1 MTWCIHRGT
10 CMKRIQIPWLILS
23 VVLIAAL
30 SIFSQPDQSRI
41 NGCLWDRDTLAME
54 AENYPGI
61 TEIITGRFDRYPDL
75 YYQMR
80 LDRVTDEI
88 ETDPSNLDLYDDAAV
103 ACDRLGRCDEA
114 IEWMARKRAVLD
126 SLSESDSE
134 HEYRYL
140 ANLGTFHIHRWLKT
154 GANRDQLQDAEIAR
168 DLIAQAIELNP
179 DAHFGRERYQLLAI
193 EWILAIGNPDSKP
206 VLFSVLPNFH
216 YSGEWHFEQYM
227 RGQLT
232 ELSYDDAVEGLSGLI
247 RLGNAWES
255 IDVFRALQVAFANEQ
270 HATLVYLC
278 MLRIQEL
285 IAEGKKSLH
294 PDFPY
299 EMYSLERISSP
310 EVVVSDE
317 TLRLDFYPAAR
328 DESDAWLDERNAYI
342 ISKLQTGSHPDTDS
356 EFWTGYS
363 ESTSPIALPGD
374 DLMSRFLSKNPYL
387 VGILTVF
394 GMFAIGCVGFIAAIV
409 LLLKK
414 LRTTPA

>member
-1 MTWCIHRGT
+1 M
-10 CMKRIQIPWLILS
+10 
-23 VVLIAAL
+23 LIAAL
-30 SIFSQPDQSRI
+30 SIFSQPDQTRI
-41 NGCLWDRDTLAME
+41 NACLWDRDTLAME

-75 YYQMR
+75 YYEMR
-80 LDRVTDEI
+80 LDSVSKEI
-88 ETDPSNLDLYDDAAV
+88 ETDPSNLELYDDAGV

-114 IEWMARKRAVLD
+114 IAWMTRKRAVLD
-126 SLSESDSE
+126 SLSEPDSE

-140 ANLGTFHIHRWLKT
+140 ANLGTFQIHRWLKN
-154 GANRDQLQDAEIAR
+154 GANREELQDAEIAR

-193 EWILAIGNPDSKP
+193 EWVLEIGNPDTTP
-206 VLFSVLPNFH
+206 VLFSTLPNFH

-232 ELSYDDAVEGLSGLI
+232 ELGYDDAVEGLSGLI

-278 MLRIQEL
+278 MLRIHEL
-285 IAEGKKSLH
+285 IAEGQRSLH
-294 PDFPY
+294 PEFPY
-299 EMYSLERISSP
+299 EMYSLDKISSP

-317 TLRLDFYPAAR
+317 SLRLDFYPAAR
-328 DESDAWLDERNAYI
+328 DESDSWLNERNSF
-342 ISKLQTGSHPDTDS
+342 ISEKLESGSHPDIDP
-356 EFWTGYS
+356 EFWTGYR

-374 DLMSRFLSKNPYL
+374 DFLSRFRSENPYFFGFATLL
-387 VGILTVF
+387 VIL
-394 GMFAIGCVGFIAAIV
+394 AIGCLGLGAAIV
-409 LLLKK
+409 LLVKK
-414 LRTTPA
+414 LRATPA